1 MSSWYRKQW
10 RAITSPGSGRKE
22 RPPPNKKRGPGA
34 GDRAFLKSTNC
45 NSNTQLLNPSGRAAQ
60 AKIVADLRFWHDVQ
74 AMYRLGRRAVYEL
87 LVELS
92 GDFLIRATIEIRVE
106 RYGDR
111 LSPELL
117 RLTDGDRMPPVPV
130 RVRSRQIAFAKAV
143 SS

>member
-1 MSSWYRKQW
+1 MSSRHRERW
-10 RAITSPGSGRKE
+10 RAATSPGPRRKE
-22 RPPPNKKRGPGA
+22 RPPPNEKRAPWA
-34 GDRAFLKSTNC
+34 GEREFLK
-45 NSNTQLLNPSGRAAQ
+45 NSNSNAQSLTPTRFAAQ
-60 AKIVADLRFWHDVQ
+60 AETVADLRFWRDVQ
-74 AMYRLGRRAVYEL
+74 ALYRLGPRAVYEL

-92 GDFLIRATIEIRVE
+92 GDFLIRTTIEIRVE